1 MSEKKVD
8 VEKVLSYEFTPT
20 TIKITPKD
28 VMLYAL
34 GVGDNPDPSKY
45 EELKFTYENHSDF
58 QALPSF
64 AVTFPFTLMN
74 EVIRVPGL
82 KFNPMMLLHG
92 EQYLVLHKPISTSCT
107 MKNTGK
113 IKNIYD
119 KGKGALVILE
129 TKTTD
134 ESNGELIAT
143 NEFSFFIRGL
153 GGFGGERGP
162 QTEDVVIPDR
172 KPDYVEESKTD
183 KLQALL
189 YRLAGGDM
197 NPLHADPNMAA
208 LGGFD
213 RPILH
218 GLCSMGYACRAIVK
232 HACKNDANRVLAMK
246 VRFSKHVFPGE
257 TILTE
262 MWKVSETRIVFQCKV
277 VERNEVVLSKCFA
290 DISPESKL

>member
-8 VEKVLSYEFTPT
+8 VEKALAHEFTPT

-34 GVGDNPDPSKY
+34 GVGDSPDPSKY
-45 EELKFTYENHSDF
+45 DTLKFTYENHSDF
-58 QALPSF
+58 QAIPSF

-74 EVIRVPGL
+74 EIIRVPGL

-92 EQYLVLHKPISTSCT
+92 EQYLVLNKPISTSCT
-107 MKNTGK
+107 LKNTGK
-113 IKNIYD
+113 LKGIYD

-134 ESNGELIAT
+134 EATGDLVAT
-143 NEFSFFIRGL
+143 NEYSFFIRGS

-162 QTEDVVIPDR
+162 QTEEVTIPDR
-172 KPDYVEESKTD
+172 NPDKVEENKSD

-189 YRLAGGDM
+189 YRLASGDM

-208 LGGFD
+208 LGGFN

-232 HACKNDANRVLAMK
+232 HYCKNNSDRLLGMK

-257 TILTE
+257 TIVTE
-262 MWKVSETRIVFQCKV
+262 MWKVSETRIAFQCKV
-277 VERNEVVLSKCFA
+277 VERNEVVLSKCYA
-290 DISPESKL
+290 DIAPESKL